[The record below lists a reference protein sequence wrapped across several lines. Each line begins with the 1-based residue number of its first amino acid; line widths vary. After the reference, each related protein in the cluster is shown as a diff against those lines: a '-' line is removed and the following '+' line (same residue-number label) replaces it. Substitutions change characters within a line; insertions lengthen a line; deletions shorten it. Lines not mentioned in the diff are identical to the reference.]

1 VGVDEEEI
9 DELGLSR
16 RWLCQLVPAQPA
28 LVIIISLPIPQLL
41 LTAAPSEYSL
51 LACCLEIVI
60 FVIYVR
66 WPWGDKSGMFIVQL

>member
-16 RWLCQLVPAQPA
+16 RWFCQLVPAQPA

-41 LTAAPSEYSL
+41 LTAAHQKIRFSL
-51 LACCLEIVI
+51 VVWKLL
-60 FVIYVR
+60 F
-66 WPWGDKSGMFIVQL
+66 L